1 MSRKYVMNGNRLKS
15 ATTIAKALECYRM
28 ASEEER
34 HTCEKRTCPFN
45 NNSATYGT
53 WCCGNSI
60 MFDNPWEYFF
70 EQPYGYTLEE
80 ANEQIKKLKK
90 QIDRVWTGK

>member
-60 MFDNPWEYFF
+60 MF
-70 EQPYGYTLEE
+70 E
-80 ANEQIKKLKK
+80 AVRKLIQQNEQIKKLKK